1 MDFFFNSDFPKLLS
15 HPWNSGRCS
24 ENTEWEEC
32 TAVTLRRKLSRE
44 GRGGCC
50 DCWHLWPLFHLR
62 KRWTGFSVAALPWR
76 GSGGGLL
83 GPQPERA
90 VPSQRCSRMWRV
102 GRGAQVAQITGGAG
116 WPVTP
121 GNVTAETP
129 GGDRRVRGSA
139 CGFSVWSEWI
149 VMLYVFPPF
158 LISSTRDSMKRVET
172 D

>member
-102 GRGAQVAQITGGAG
+102 GRGAQVAQITGGPAG
-116 WPVTP
+116 LSRLVTWLQRPLGVTDVFAEAPV
-121 GNVTAETP
+121 
-129 GGDRRVRGSA
+129 
-139 CGFSVWSEWI
+139 
-149 VMLYVFPPF
+149 
-158 LISSTRDSMKRVET
+158 DSLCEVNGL
-172 D
+172 